1 MANKRRKY
9 RLAMLD
15 DSTLRE
21 VFHIRMNWLGAVSV
35 VTLGIVVLL
44 FILSLLIVYTPL
56 RNIMPGYSASVRQQL
71 IQESARV
78 DSLQTSLTLQ
88 RQYLDVIKQVVAG
101 DVKTDTVK
109 RLDSLQ
115 LIEKTQILEERSE
128 LTDAFLEQYEQKE
141 RDRLLL
147 FENAS
152 ERNVRQLYRPVR
164 GSVVAPAR
172 PDLNIYGV
180 SVKTASNENVLAVM
194 RGTLVLVTREED
206 NSLTIVLQYNQY
218 VTIYRHV
225 TRALKIQGA
234 QVEAGEAIGVMS
246 GEEPLMIEMWDA
258 GKFVNPEEVIV
269 W

>member
-1 MANKRRKY
+1 MAEKGRKY

-21 VFHIRMNWLGAVSV
+21 VFHIRMSWLGAVSV
-35 VTLGIVVLL
+35 VTLSIVVLL
-44 FILSLLIVYTPL
+44 ALLSILIVYTPL
-56 RNIMPGYSASVRQQL
+56 RNILPGYSASVRQQL

-78 DSLQTSLTLQ
+78 DSLQNSLTLQ

-115 LIEKTQILEERSE
+115 LIDKTQILEERNE
-128 LTDAFLEQYEQKE
+128 ATDAFLEQYEQAE

-152 ERNVRQLYRPVR
+152 ERSVRQLFRPVR
-164 GSVVAPAR
+164 GSVIESAR
-172 PDLNIYGV
+172 PDLNIYGT
-180 SVKTASNENVLAVM
+180 SVKTATNENVLAVM
-194 RGTLVLVTREED
+194 RGTLVLVEREED
-206 NSLTIVLQYNQY
+206 NCWTMVLQYNQY
-218 VTIYRHV
+218 ATVYRHV
-225 TRALKIQGA
+225 TRALKAQGA
-234 QVEAGEAIGVMS
+234 QVEAGEAIGVM
-246 GEEPLMIEMWDA
+246 GGDEPLLIEMWDS